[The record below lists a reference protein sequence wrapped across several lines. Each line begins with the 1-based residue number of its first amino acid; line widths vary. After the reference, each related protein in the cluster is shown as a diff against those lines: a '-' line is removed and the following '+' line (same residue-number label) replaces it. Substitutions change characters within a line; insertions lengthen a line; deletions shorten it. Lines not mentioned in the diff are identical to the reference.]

1 MRSRIIAETLL
12 RVLLVV
18 FDERRRSGDV
28 LSTLRLA
35 TVSLQISRGRV

>member
-28 LSTLRLA
+28 QRTLRLA

>member
-1 MRSRIIAETLL
+1 MRSRILAETRL

-18 FDERRRSGDV
+18 FDERRRSDDV
-28 LSTLRLA
+28 QRTLRLA